1 MKLSIVTTLYYSE
14 PFIKEFHRRMSAEAK
29 KISDSFEIIFVN
41 DGSPDQSL
49 QTAIELHKSDSHVK
63 VLDLSRNFGH
73 HKAIMTG
80 LAHAKGDYVFL
91 LDVDL
96 EEQPEWLGIFW
107 KEMENQAEYDVIYG
121 IQDVRKGKWFE
132 KISGNFFF
140 NFFNSLSDT
149 KITKN
154 IVLTRLMTRQY
165 VENLVKHTEHEL
177 VFAGLCALTGF
188 HQKGVTIT
196 KLHKGSTT
204 YNLSKKIN
212 VAINFLVSFSSR
224 PLVYIFYLGMLITFI
239 SLIALVA
246 IIAQKIFY
254 GAFVGWTSVITTI
267 LFIGGIIIFSIGI
280 VGIYLSKIFIEV
292 KNRPYT
298 IVRKAY
304 E

>member
-14 PFIKEFHRRMSAEAK
+14 PFIREFYHRITSEAK
-29 KISDSFEIIFVN
+29 KISDSYEIIFVN

-49 QTAIELHKSDSHVK
+49 QAALELHKNDSHVK
-63 VLDLSRNFGH
+63 VFDLSRNFGH

-80 LAHAKGDYVFL
+80 LAHSKGDYVFL
-91 LDVDL
+91 IDVDL
-96 EEQPEWLGIFW
+96 EEQPEWMGMFW
-107 KEMENQAEYDVIYG
+107 KEMESEPEHDVVYG
-121 IQDVRKGKWFE
+121 VQDVRKGKWFE
-132 KISGNFFF
+132 RVSGNFFF
-140 NFFNSLSDT
+140 GFFNSLSDT
-149 KITKN
+149 KIARN
-154 IVLTRLMTRQY
+154 IVLTRLMARQY
-165 VENLVKHTEHEL
+165 VDNLVQHTEREL

-188 HQKGVTIT
+188 RQKGVTIK

-204 YNLSKKIN
+204 YHLNKRIDM
-212 VAINFLVSFSSR
+212 AINFLVSFSSR
-224 PLVYIFYLGMLITFI
+224 PLVYIFYLGMFITFI
-239 SLIALVA
+239 SILAMLA
-246 IIAQKIFY
+246 IVAQKIFY
-254 GAFVGWTSVITTI
+254 GAFLGWTSIITTI